1 MKLTPDLE
9 NMGFCLI
16 NVNETDVDNYI
27 YLKRTVYK
35 KYIDEH
41 SDFFGE
47 WNDKFSFDEFYHKI
61 KLTFFKKLLLND
73 AIVGFMNYDQKKDK
87 IDDTSIFLAEKV
99 QNKGIGTLFISNLIK
114 LSKEYSI
121 PTFIEVIT
129 TNPAQNLY
137 KRLGFEI
144 YKEKD
149 VFYFL
154 KYIP

>member
-1 MKLTPDLE
+1 
-9 NMGFCLI
+9 MGFCLI
-16 NVNETDVDNYI
+16 DTNENDIDDYVH
-27 YLKRTVYK
+27 LRRTTYK

-41 SDFFGE
+41 NYFFGE
-47 WNDKFSFDEFYHKI
+47 WNDKFSFDEFYHKM

-73 AIVGFMNYDQKKDK
+73 EIVGFVNYDHKKDK
-87 IDDTSIFLAEKV
+87 IDDITIFLVEEI

-114 LSKEYSI
+114 LSNEYSI
-121 PTFIEVIT
+121 PAFIEVIK

-144 YKEKD
+144 YKEQD

-154 KYIP
+154 KYNA

>member
-1 MKLTPDLE
+1 MELTPNLE

-16 NVNETDVDNYI
+16 NVNETDIDNYI
-27 YLKRTVYK
+27 HLRRTVYK

-41 SDFFGE
+41 SCFFGE

-73 AIVGFMNYDQKKDK
+73 EIVGFMNYDHKKDK
-87 IDDTSIFLAEKV
+87 ISDISIFLSEKI

-114 LSKEYSI
+114 LSKEYFVPI
-121 PTFIEVIT
+121 FIEVIK

-154 KYIP
+154 KYSL

>member
-1 MKLTPDLE
+1 MELTPNLE

-16 NVNETDVDNYI
+16 NVNETDIDNYI
-27 YLKRTVYK
+27 HLKRTVHK

-41 SDFFGE
+41 SDFFGG
-47 WNDKFSFDEFYHKI
+47 WNDKFVFDEFYQKI
-61 KLTFFKKLLLND
+61 KLTFFRKLLLND
-73 AIVGFMNYDQKKDK
+73 EIVGFMNYDHKKDK
-87 IDDTSIFLAEKV
+87 IDDVSIFLSEKI
-99 QNKGIGTLFISNLIK
+99 QNKGIGTLFVSNLIK

-121 PTFIEVIT
+121 PAFIEVIK

-144 YKEKD
+144 YKEED

-154 KYIP
+154 KYNP

>member
-1 MKLTPDLE
+1 VELTPNLE

-16 NVNETDVDNYI
+16 NVNETDIDNYI
-27 YLKRTVYK
+27 HLKRTVHK

-41 SDFFGE
+41 SDFFGG
-47 WNDKFSFDEFYHKI
+47 WNDKFVFDEFYQKI
-61 KLTFFKKLLLND
+61 KLTFFRKLLLND
-73 AIVGFMNYDQKKDK
+73 EIVGFMNYDHKKDK
-87 IDDTSIFLAEKV
+87 IDDVSIFLSEKI
-99 QNKGIGTLFISNLIK
+99 QNKGIGTLFVSNLIK

-121 PTFIEVIT
+121 PAFIEVIK

-144 YKEKD
+144 YKEED

-154 KYIP
+154 KYNP

>member
-1 MKLTPDLE
+1 MELTPILE

-16 NVNETDVDNYI
+16 NVNENDINDYI
-27 YLKRTVYK
+27 NLRRTVYK

-41 SDFFGE
+41 SYFFGE
-47 WNDKFSFDEFYHKI
+47 WNDKFSFDEFYYKT

-73 AIVGFMNYDQKKDK
+73 EIVGFMNYDYKKDK
-87 IDDTSIFLAEKV
+87 IDNISIFLVGKI

-114 LSKEYSI
+114 LSNEYSI
-121 PTFIEVIT
+121 PMFIEVIK

-137 KRLGFEI
+137 KLLGFEI

-149 VFYFL
+149 VFCFL
-154 KYIP
+154 KYNP